1 MAYLLQPNLHIV
13 EQPALPS
20 QCATDNVF
28 VYPESSNNNHCCRP
42 NTMVYGTAPYMA
54 GKGAPNELI
63 EVDDRLRPQSTKE
76 FNRKYAR
83 TYEDN
88 LFPLTNMEC
97 SVPLRSR
104 QHDPS
109 STRAQIQNLHFSQRY
124 CN

>member
-20 QCATDNVF
+20 QCATENVF
-28 VYPESSNNNHCCRP
+28 AYPEASNLNYCCRP

-88 LFPLTNMEC
+88 LFPLSNMEC

-104 QHDPS
+104 QQDPS

-124 CN
+124 CK